1 MEYTVHQLAKLAGI
15 TTRTLRWYDKINL
28 LSPQKR
34 SESGYRMYGE
44 EQVNRLQEILLC
56 RDMGIALKDI
66 PPLLSQNE
74 QQRQQILK
82 EHLARLRKEEQRLQK
97 LIQTVEQTIQ
107 SEQGGI
113 EMQDWKK
120 FEGLKQQKWQENE
133 QKYGTELRE
142 KYGEDTVKE
151 SENRFLSLN
160 EEEYR
165 EMQELEEKIRMLT
178 EQAVRESADPTGELG
193 KQLCELHREWLSFSW
208 KQYSKQAHLG
218 LVQMYVADPRF
229 TEYYDRNLCGC
240 AQFLRDA
247 VVANL
252 SD

>member
-1 MEYTVHQLAKLAGI
+1 
-15 TTRTLRWYDKINL
+15 
-28 LSPQKR
+28 
-34 SESGYRMYGE
+34 
-44 EQVNRLQEILLC
+44 
-56 RDMGIALKDI
+56 
-66 PPLLSQNE
+66 
-74 QQRQQILK
+74 
-82 EHLARLRKEEQRLQK
+82 
-97 LIQTVEQTIQ
+97 
-107 SEQGGI
+107 
-113 EMQDWKK
+113 MQDWKK